1 MDWIAA
7 CNVAR
12 TLNGGSQPHHCT
24 SRFRKIQ
31 EMRGKRRRRKKRFL
45 YHTITTRSQPPEMT
59 IFGSVGW
66 YLTEKILLPC
76 PGGGL
81 SNSDATRIPFNV
93 WQHWHCN
100 RTVVS
105 INVVACC
112 DSRDSR
118 GLLVEHTTP
127 MSSRVNKEESC
138 RCYPHPQLCDAR
150 ARRDVNDFDVLRHA
164 CNCVLLTVRAYVA
177 AKQPFGL
184 VHPDFDLGWGVPIVM
199 HPHQFQI
206 TVATSHHI
214 TKTKNKNKKHHNVH
228 CWCACQ
234 HWSKWKESGGQ
245 EKRDHCCSEF
255 FKKFSRECA
264 IYKKLNMK
272 HTYHVMAWPLV

>member
-1 MDWIAA
+1 
-7 CNVAR
+7 
-12 TLNGGSQPHHCT
+12 
-24 SRFRKIQ
+24 
-31 EMRGKRRRRKKRFL
+31 
-45 YHTITTRSQPPEMT
+45 MT

-93 WQHWHCN
+93 WRHWHCN

-214 TKTKNKNKKHHNVH
+214 TKTKNENKKNTTTYIVGVH
-228 CWCACQ
+228 VSIDQNEKKTAVRRSEITVALSSSRSS
-234 HWSKWKESGGQ
+234 HESVLYIKNLIWS
-245 EKRDHCCSEF
+245 
-255 FKKFSRECA
+255 
-264 IYKKLNMK
+264 I
-272 HTYHVMAWPLV
+272 HTMWWRGHLCRWQGVG